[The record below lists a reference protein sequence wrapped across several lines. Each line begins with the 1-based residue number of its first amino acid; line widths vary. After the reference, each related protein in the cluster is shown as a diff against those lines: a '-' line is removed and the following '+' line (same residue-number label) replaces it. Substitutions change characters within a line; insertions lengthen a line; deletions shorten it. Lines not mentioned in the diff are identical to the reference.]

1 MWFEGERLVR
11 VLVAFIRQTSC
22 DPPAKSLQNLG
33 SRKNNFLK
41 YSEKKK
47 KKKEEEK
54 EKKR

>member
-33 SRKNNFLK
+33 FRKNNFLK

-47 KKKEEEK
+47 EKEK